1 MPFKASVFTYT
12 PEHASECLLAVP
24 IRCLRHKTSFATA
37 AQVVF
42 SFNNQRWSYDGE
54 FWLVEPGGEFAA
66 MEEADE

>member
-1 MPFKASVFTYT
+1 M
-12 PEHASECLLAVP
+12 
-24 IRCLRHKTSFATA
+24 RHKTSFATA